1 MKNNFNIN
9 LYKKSEQSS
18 NSAKSPHEIVRFLME
33 NLLKSMESIQNCE
46 NTENKNKSDRDT
58 LVEMNKK
65 ELASFKSK
73 HASKAL
79 TIIYS
84 LQISLDFDKTPE
96 IAKSLFQLYEFCRV
110 QIINSLLKK
119 TKSGLIK
126 AIEALKEILEGWL
139 IIDPRKTNS
148 V

>member
-73 HASKAL
+73 HASNAL

-139 IIDPRKTNS
+139 TIDPRKTSS

>member
-33 NLLKSMESIQNCE
+33 NLLKSMEFIQNCE
-46 NTENKNKSDRDT
+46 NIENKNKPHRDT
-58 LVEMNKK
+58 LEEINKK

>member
-1 MKNNFNIN
+1 MQNNFNLN

-18 NSAKSPHEIVRFLME
+18 NATKSPHEIVRFLME
-33 NLLKSMESIQNCE
+33 NLLKSMENIQDCDKNFDK
-46 NTENKNKSDRDT
+46 NTSDLCT
-58 LVEMNKK
+58 LGEMNKK

-73 HASKAL
+73 NASKAL

-96 IAKSLFQLYEFCRV
+96 IAKNLFQLYEFCRV

-126 AIEALKEILEGWL
+126 AIDALKEILDGWL
-139 IIDPRKTNS
+139 NIDPRKTNN

>member
-1 MKNNFNIN
+1 MQNNFNIN

-18 NSAKSPHEIVRFLME
+18 NVTKSPHEIVRFLME
-33 NLLKSMESIQNCE
+33 NLLKSMENIKNCDKNIE
-46 NTENKNKSDRDT
+46 ESNADTNT
-58 LVEMNKK
+58 LAEMNKK
-65 ELASFKSK
+65 ELASYKSQN
-73 HASKAL
+73 ASKAL

-96 IAKSLFQLYEFCRV
+96 IAKNLFQLYEFCRV

-119 TKSGLIK
+119 SKSGLMK
-126 AIEALKEILEGWL
+126 AIDALKEILDGWL
-139 IIDPRKTNS
+139 NIDPRKTNS

>member
-1 MKNNFNIN
+1 MQNNFNLN

-18 NSAKSPHEIVRFLME
+18 NATKSPHEIVRFLME
-33 NLLKSMESIQNCE
+33 NLLKSMENIKNCDSNIE
-46 NTENKNKSDRDT
+46 ENKAVTNT
-58 LVEMNKK
+58 LAEMNKK
-65 ELASFKSK
+65 ELASFKSQN
-73 HASKAL
+73 ASKAL

-96 IAKSLFQLYEFCRV
+96 ISKNLFQLYEFCRV

-119 TKSGLIK
+119 SKSGLIK
-126 AIEALKEILEGWL
+126 AIDALREILDGWL
-139 IIDPRKTNS
+139 NIDPRKTNS

>member
-33 NLLKSMESIQNCE
+33 NLLKSMEFIQNCE
-46 NTENKNKSDRDT
+46 KTENKNKSDRDT

>member
-1 MKNNFNIN
+1 MQNNFNLN

-18 NSAKSPHEIVRFLME
+18 NATKSPHEIVRFLME
-33 NLLKSMESIQNCE
+33 NLLKSMKNIQDCDKNIDK
-46 NTENKNKSDRDT
+46 NTSELST
-58 LVEMNKK
+58 LAEMNKK
-65 ELASFKSK
+65 EIASFKSK
-73 HASKAL
+73 NASKAL

-96 IAKSLFQLYEFCRV
+96 IAKNLFQLYEFCRV
-110 QIINSLLKK
+110 QIINSLLNK

-126 AIEALKEILEGWL
+126 AIEALKEILDGWL
-139 IIDPRKTNS
+139 NIDPRKTHS

>member
-46 NTENKNKSDRDT
+46 KTENKNKSDRDT

>member
-18 NSAKSPHEIVRFLME
+18 NITKSPHEIVRFLME
-33 NLLKSMESIQNCE
+33 NLLKSMENIQN
-46 NTENKNKSDRDT
+46 SDRNIDENHID
-58 LVEMNKK
+58 LNIFSEMDKK
-65 ELASFKSK
+65 ELASFRSK
-73 HASKAL
+73 NASKAL

-96 IAKSLFQLYEFCRV
+96 IAKNLFQLYEFCRV
-110 QIINSLLKK
+110 QIINSLLNK

-126 AIEALKEILEGWL
+126 AIEALKEILDGWL
-139 IIDPRKTNS
+139 NIDPRKANS

>member
-18 NSAKSPHEIVRFLME
+18 NITKSPHEIVRFLME
-33 NLLKSMESIQNCE
+33 NLLKSMENIQN
-46 NTENKNKSDRDT
+46 SDRSIDENHVDLNT
-58 LVEMNKK
+58 FSEMDKK
-65 ELASFKSK
+65 ELASFRSK
-73 HASKAL
+73 NASKAL

-96 IAKSLFQLYEFCRV
+96 IAKNLFQLYEFCRV
-110 QIINSLLKK
+110 QIINSLLNK

-126 AIEALKEILEGWL
+126 AIEALKEILDGWL
-139 IIDPRKTNS
+139 NIDPRKANS

>member
-1 MKNNFNIN
+1 MQNNFNLN

-18 NSAKSPHEIVRFLME
+18 NATKSPHEIVRFLME
-33 NLLKSMESIQNCE
+33 NLLKSMENIQNCD
-46 NTENKNKSDRDT
+46 KNFYKETSELSIFT
-58 LVEMNKK
+58 EMNKK

-96 IAKSLFQLYEFCRV
+96 IAKNLFQLYEFCRV

-126 AIEALKEILEGWL
+126 AIDALKEILDGWL
-139 IIDPRKTNS
+139 NIDPRKTNN

>member
-1 MKNNFNIN
+1 MQNNFNLN

-18 NSAKSPHEIVRFLME
+18 NATKSPHEIVRFLME
-33 NLLKSMESIQNCE
+33 NLLKSMKNIQDCDKNIDK
-46 NTENKNKSDRDT
+46 NTSELST
-58 LVEMNKK
+58 LAEMNKK
-65 ELASFKSK
+65 EIASFKSK
-73 HASKAL
+73 NASKAL

-96 IAKSLFQLYEFCRV
+96 IAKNLFQLYEFCRV

-119 TKSGLIK
+119 TKSGLMK
-126 AIEALKEILEGWL
+126 AIEALKEILDGWL
-139 IIDPRKTNS
+139 NIDPRKTNN

>member
-18 NSAKSPHEIVRFLME
+18 NSVKSPHEIVRFLME
-33 NLLKSMESIQNCE
+33 NLLKSMEFIQNCE
-46 NTENKNKSDRDT
+46 SVENKNKPHQDT
-58 LVEMNKK
+58 LEEMNKK

>member
-33 NLLKSMESIQNCE
+33 NLLKSMELIQNCE
-46 NTENKNKSDRDT
+46 NIENKNKPHQEA
-58 LVEMNKK
+58 LVEMNNK

-110 QIINSLLKK
+110 QIINSLLRK

>member
-1 MKNNFNIN
+1 MQNNFNIN

-18 NSAKSPHEIVRFLME
+18 NVTKSPHEIVRFLME
-33 NLLKSMESIQNCE
+33 NLLKSMENIKNCDKNIE
-46 NTENKNKSDRDT
+46 ESNADTNT
-58 LVEMNKK
+58 LAEMNKK
-65 ELASFKSK
+65 ELASYKSQN
-73 HASKAL
+73 ASKAL

-96 IAKSLFQLYEFCRV
+96 IAKNLFQLYEFCRV

-119 TKSGLIK
+119 SKSGLMK
-126 AIEALKEILEGWL
+126 AIDALKEILDGWL
-139 IIDPRKTNS
+139 NIDPRKTTS

>member
-18 NSAKSPHEIVRFLME
+18 NYAKSPHEIVRFLME
-33 NLLKSMESIQNCE
+33 NLLKSMEFIQNCE
-46 NTENKNKSDRDT
+46 KTENKNKSDRDT

-139 IIDPRKTNS
+139 FIDPRKSNS

>member
-1 MKNNFNIN
+1 MQNNFNLN

-18 NSAKSPHEIVRFLME
+18 NATKSPHEIVRFLME
-33 NLLKSMESIQNCE
+33 NLLKSMENIKNCDS
-46 NTENKNKSDRDT
+46 NIKENKAVTNT
-58 LVEMNKK
+58 LAEMNKK
-65 ELASFKSK
+65 ELASFKSQN
-73 HASKAL
+73 ASKAL

-96 IAKSLFQLYEFCRV
+96 ISKNLFQLYEFCRV

-119 TKSGLIK
+119 STSGLIK
-126 AIEALKEILEGWL
+126 AIDALREILDGWL
-139 IIDPRKTNS
+139 NIDPRKTNS

>member
-1 MKNNFNIN
+1 MQNNFNLN

-18 NSAKSPHEIVRFLME
+18 NTTKSPHEIVRFLME
-33 NLLKSMESIQNCE
+33 NLLKSMENIRDCDKNFDK
-46 NTENKNKSDRDT
+46 NTSELGT
-58 LVEMNKK
+58 LGEMNKK
-65 ELASFKSK
+65 EIASFKSK
-73 HASKAL
+73 NASKAL

-96 IAKSLFQLYEFCRV
+96 IAKNLFQLYEFCRV

-119 TKSGLIK
+119 TKSSLIK
-126 AIEALKEILEGWL
+126 AIDALKEILDGWL
-139 IIDPRKTNS
+139 NINPRKAKS